1 MTNIVGSLTLE
12 TPRRRPRSLC
22 FLSGVLQRSLKHA
35 TSPACAPTC
44 FTSACPAS
52 YATLPAQLPIASL
65 ENLPD
70 ELLWPPSNPFC
81 HSNSSVFHSQ
91 TTWKFSRCSSLL
103 TSPAKFQ
110 IHGRLTSL
118 QSSLNSVSTLPPS
131 SVFLQAILEFQ
142 FFS

>member
-1 MTNIVGSLTLE
+1 MAVGSLTLE

-22 FLSGVLQRSLKHA
+22 FLSGVLRRSLKHA
-35 TSPACAPTC
+35 TSPACVPTY

-81 HSNSSVFHSQ
+81 YSNSSVFHSQ
-91 TTWKFSRCSSLL
+91 TTWKLSSLL
-103 TSPAKFQ
+103 KLIHVTGKVSNSWSSYIAPVISQLSEYIPA
-110 IHGRLTSL
+110 S
-118 QSSLNSVSTLPPS
+118 
-131 SVFLQAILEFQ
+131 FLLLRAIQ
-142 FFS
+142 FEVTCAL